1 VARDDLAALERRR
14 ERACRLDARY
24 ALRDL
29 DEAEAWVK
37 ERGVVTIA
45 LTNELYLP
53 SLFVACHEEPYEA
66 GKGGFARWPKTRWW
80 WPGELAGREGIVELK
95 ILRGRTVLLSEPVA
109 RLVAPLA
116 RGSLAAAQA
125 GTHGESARRVVEHLA
140 SAGPTLVEELREELA
155 LPAAEL
161 RRVRAALE
169 RTAAV
174 VSRGAR
180 VPTKQGGH
188 RHTSELLRW
197 DQLFAEESSGG
208 IDDLVLAAVRSA
220 VVAPERQVARWFTWP
235 EDVDALAAA
244 GRLARVDGY
253 VTIPASGS

>member
-1 VARDDLAALERRR
+1 VAAHDLAAFERRR
-14 ERACRLDARY
+14 ERECRLDARY

-45 LTNELYLP
+45 LTAELHLP
-53 SLFVACHEEPYEA
+53 SFFVACHEEPYEA
-66 GKGGFARWPKTRWW
+66 GKGGFAQWPKTRWW

-116 RGSLAAAQA
+116 REALAAAQA

-140 SAGPTLVEELREELA
+140 TAGPTLVEEVREELA
-155 LPAAEL
+155 LSAAEL

-169 RTAAV
+169 RTAAM

-180 VPTKQGGH
+180 IPTKQGGH
-188 RHTSELLRW
+188 RHASELLRW
-197 DQLFAEESSGG
+197 DQLFAEASGGG
-208 IDDLVLAAVRSA
+208 IDDVVVAAVRSA
-220 VVAPERQVARWFTWP
+220 VVAPEHQVARWFSWP
-235 EDVDALAAA
+235 ADVDALVVA
-244 GRLARVDGY
+244 GRVARVDGY
-253 VTIPASGS
+253 VAIPASGS